1 DRCAPHRSRPQPAT
15 TGQACGHDGI
25 SHLPAGRCRL
35 RRPFAGDV
43 APDRRSPKPTGGDSL
58 RLCRE
63 TIEDS
68 VRGMAMNEADRI
80 RRERRRLRSEY
91 KELYDE
97 VSRIL
102 YHHDPIRIN

>member
-1 DRCAPHRSRPQPAT
+1 
-15 TGQACGHDGI
+15 
-25 SHLPAGRCRL
+25 
-35 RRPFAGDV
+35 
-43 APDRRSPKPTGGDSL
+43 
-58 RLCRE
+58 
-63 TIEDS
+63 
-68 VRGMAMNEADRI
+68 MNEADRI